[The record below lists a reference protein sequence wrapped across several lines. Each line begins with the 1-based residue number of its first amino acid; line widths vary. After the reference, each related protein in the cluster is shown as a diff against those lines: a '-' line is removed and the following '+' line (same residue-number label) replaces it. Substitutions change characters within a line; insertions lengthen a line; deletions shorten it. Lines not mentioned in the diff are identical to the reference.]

1 MATSIPNGSVST
13 FRQSWAPVKWTKVT
27 TNDDYALRIT
37 STVGADGGTTGF
49 STVFNET
56 KTVSG
61 SFSISGTIGPGIGT
75 VAFHNHLQTGTTM
88 NITTSPALTGPG
100 LGITT
105 ITNGTPGTTGSTG
118 GGTPHTHTFTTTS
131 TGAINILSKSININY
146 IDIILA
152 TRTG

>member
-1 MATSIPNGSVST
+1 MATSIPNGYTSI

-27 TNDDYALRIT
+27 TNDDYALRVT

-56 KTVSG
+56 KTASG
-61 SFSISGTIGPGIGT
+61 SFTISGTIGPGIGG
-75 VAFHNHLQTGTTM
+75 VAFHNHSVNAGTMSATV
-88 NITTSPALTGPG
+88 SPALSGPLSG
-100 LGITT
+100 VSA
-105 ITNGTPGTTGSTG
+105 ITNSGSTSGSTG
-118 GGTPHTHTFTTTS
+118 GGVPHTHTFTNTTV
-131 TGAINILSKSININY
+131 AVPNILNKSININY